1 MIQIRNLT
9 VAFNDKIILDD
20 LSLDIPESRTT
31 VIVGPSGGG
40 KSVLV
45 KTIEGL
51 IRPRSGKILIDG
63 DDLFALSRTGLQQTR
78 RKLSMLFQGAALFD
92 SLTVFQ
98 NIALPLREHTKLTMD
113 EITPIVAE
121 KLALVG
127 LPDAGDSMPAD
138 LSGGMRKRVG
148 LARAIALE
156 PRYIIYDEPT
166 TGLDPAIAREI
177 NELIVHLKSTLDL
190 TSIVITHDLE
200 CMEQVG
206 ERIVMLLNGKV
217 AFEGTFGE
225 FLDCPQPEI
234 LVYQEQWGRRRG

>member
-1 MIQIRNLT
+1 MIELQDLCVGFGEHLVLNH
-9 VAFNDKIILDD
+9 
-20 LSLDIPESRTT
+20 LSLSIAEGRTT

-51 IRPRSGKILIDG
+51 VVPRSGQVLV
-63 DDLFALSRTGLQQTR
+63 DDEDVFALNRKELSRVRQ
-78 RKLSMLFQGAALFD
+78 KLSMLFQGAALFD
-92 SLTVFQ
+92 SLSVFQ
-98 NIALPLREHTKLTMD
+98 NVALPLTEHTKMTFP
-113 EITPIVAE
+113 EIEKVVAE
-121 KLALVG
+121 KLELVG
-127 LPDAGDSMPAD
+127 LAGTGDQMPGE

-156 PRYIIYDEPT
+156 PKYIIYDEPT

-177 NELIVHLKSTLDL
+177 NALIVHLKQTLKL

-206 ERIVMLLNGKV
+206 EHIVMLLDGRIS
-217 AFEGTFGE
+217 FEGSFIE
-225 FLDCPQPEI
+225 FMDCTRPEI
-234 LVYQEQWGRRRG
+234 KVYQEQWRRGR